1 MIRTVTEDDAA
12 AITDIY
18 NYYVS
23 ETTVSFETTPLSVS
37 EMLQR
42 IRTIAVS
49 FPYFVAEEEGRV
61 VGYSYAH
68 LWKEREAYCHTW
80 EVTIYLAH
88 DCKGRGIGSR
98 LMRQLV
104 DACCAREDCGQL
116 IACIT
121 AENAA
126 SIAFHSRMGFEKVS
140 HFKRV
145 GFKFDRWLDVV
156 DMELRINPPQPSQRE
171 GERIKNEESENS
183 ENSECSDNYEL

>member
-1 MIRTVTEDDAA
+1 MIRTVTENDAA

-18 NYYVS
+18 NYYVC
-23 ETTVSFETTPLSVS
+23 ETTVSFETAPLSVG
-37 EMLQR
+37 EMLRR
-42 IRTIAVS
+42 IRTISAE

-68 LWKEREAYCHTW
+68 LWKEREAYRHTW
-80 EVTIYLAH
+80 EVTIYLDK
-88 DCKGRGIGSR
+88 DCKGRGIGSLLMSR
-98 LMRQLV
+98 LI
-104 DACCAREDCGQL
+104 DACRAREDCSQL

-145 GFKFDRWLDVV
+145 GYKFGRWLDVV
-156 DMELRINPPQPSQRE
+156 DMELS
-171 GERIKNEESENS
+171 EE
-183 ENSECSDNYEL
+183 

>member
-1 MIRTVTEDDAA
+1 MVRPVRENDAA

-18 NYYVS
+18 NYYVG
-23 ETTVSFETTPLSVS
+23 ETTVSFETAPLSVG

-42 IRTIAVS
+42 IRTISAG

-80 EVTIYLAH
+80 EVTIYLDK

-98 LMRQLV
+98 LMRRLV
-104 DACCAREDCGQL
+104 DACRDAGGCRQL
-116 IACIT
+116 VACIT
-121 AENAA
+121 EENAD

-145 GFKFDRWLDVV
+145 GFKFGRWLDVV
-156 DMELRINPPQPSQRE
+156 DMELSL
-171 GERIKNEESENS
+171 S
-183 ENSECSDNYEL
+183 